1 MNDELKPEDQM
12 EAQPEAPP
20 VEEPVIPEHEAQMV
34 AETFQAEQNLVMG
47 SLAGIVAAVVG
58 AGIWA
63 GVTVLTEYQI
73 GWVAIGIGLLVGF
86 AFRFTGKGISQTF
99 GIAAA
104 VLSFAG
110 CVLGNI
116 LTISY
121 FVAVNQEMAFMDILT
136 QLNYPIGVERVFVTP
151 RRSQQEKNDQREAR
165 KCMSVYVEQR
175 FNQSMTVSRDDQ

>member
-1 MNDELKPEDQM
+1 M

-136 QLNYPIGVERVFVTP
+136 QLNYPIVVEMLTTTFEIMDVLFYGLATYFGYKYAFRQIT
-151 RRSQQEKNDQREAR
+151 ENDLNRALG
-165 KCMSVYVEQR
+165 KAI
-175 FNQSMTVSRDDQ
+175 